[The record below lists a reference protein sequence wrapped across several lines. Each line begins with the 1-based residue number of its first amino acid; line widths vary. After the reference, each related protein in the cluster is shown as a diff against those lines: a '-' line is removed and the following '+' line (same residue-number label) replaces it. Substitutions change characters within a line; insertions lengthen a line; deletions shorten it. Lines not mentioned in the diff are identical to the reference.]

1 MDKDNLQYFEDLLT
15 QWLEDLLRHAD
26 ETVVNL
32 RQSDSF
38 TDLLDRASYDSER
51 SFQLRIRDRESVLIK
66 KIKNS
71 LEDISNGDYGVC
83 DRCGEEISMKRLV
96 ARAGKIVPTQLVAHY
111 KENIFALGHRI
122 SSPAWR
128 AAGQARC

>member
-1 MDKDNLQYFEDLLT
+1 MDKEKLIYFESLLT
-15 QWLEDLLRHAD
+15 RWLEDLLRHAD

-38 TDLLDRASYDSER
+38 TDLLDRASFDSER

-71 LEDISNGDYGVC
+71 LEDIKNGDYGVC
-83 DRCGEEISMKRLV
+83 SICGEDISLKRLV
-96 ARAGKIVPTQLVAHY
+96 ARPVARHCIRCKTVMEA
-111 KENIFALGHRI
+111 KEKLTGT
-122 SSPAWR
+122 S
-128 AAGQARC
+128 